1 MHKARKAVIITSAVL
16 LTASVIAFAAV
27 SVLGG
32 RRGGTQNHIVLQE
45 GLELTEGERI
55 EFSPAENEPFSAEGF
70 GHYIKIN
77 TGEERNEYILIPVI
91 GYNAHQVSSSDS
103 ADPDYSTVT
112 AVVIPT
118 TDQMR
123 NDLVNSISSSAE
135 SLYGSVL
142 EDYDEYIA
150 YGYTEE
156 QMQKIIDGIEYRI
169 SDEGYQDMLN
179 NTTAYSLQIED
190 TSGYNLAKIISA
202 AAAIVFLIVLI
213 YAVLGIRI
221 KGKHLV
227 LGTVAFIVIGVAV
240 IAFILRKDIS
250 TMMSLRE
257 YCPGL
262 YIARIDNDYKLDSM
276 LEYEIN
282 SEATLLNALSQE
294 LFYGVPL
301 SVDLEGFGCSAF
313 SAVTPEGTHIMGRNF
328 DLGDT
333 DGTIIYTA
341 PDDGYR
347 SIGICDMSVL
357 NLAGE
362 YRMADVLSNTG
373 RVMSRAFPY
382 ITFDGMNEAG
392 LGISILSLD
401 YHPSHPQTDK
411 HDVYIL
417 VAIRTILD
425 TCATVDEA
433 MSFLDANDIHSMA
446 VYNYHLFITD
456 RNGNSAVAEWVDNE
470 MHIIE
475 TDYVTNFY
483 LADPEDP
490 RDCDRYDTL
499 EETIT
504 SCDDVMTIDEAMDLL
519 DAVQQEGFTQW
530 SCVYDLD
537 NFTVYVVSETDYDNV
552 HVVTPE
558 SFDK

>member
-16 LTASVIAFAAV
+16 LAASVIVFAAA
-27 SVLGG
+27 SVLSG
-32 RRGGTQNHIVLQE
+32 RGNAGHHVVMQE
-45 GLELTEGERI
+45 GIELTEGERI
-55 EFSPAENEPFSAEGF
+55 EFSPAESDLLTAAGF
-70 GHYIKIN
+70 GHYSKIN
-77 TGEERNEYILIPVI
+77 TGEERSDYILIPVV
-91 GYNAHQVSSSDS
+91 GYKPHQVSSSDS
-103 ADPDYSTVT
+103 SEQDNSNVT

-123 NDLVNSISSSAE
+123 HDLADNLRSSAE
-135 SLYGSVL
+135 SLYASIL
-142 EDYDEYIA
+142 EDYDEYVA

-156 QMQKIIDGIEYRI
+156 QMQKIISGLEYRM
-169 SDEGYQDMLN
+169 SDEGQQDILN
-179 NTTAYSLQIED
+179 NTTAYSLQVED
-190 TSGYNLAKIISA
+190 TSVYFSAKIISA
-202 AAAIVFLIVLI
+202 AAGIVFLIVLI

-227 LGTVAFIVIGVAV
+227 IGTVAVIITVVAV
-240 IAFILRKDIS
+240 TAFIFRKDIS

-257 YCPGL
+257 FCPGL
-262 YIARIDNDYKLDSM
+262 YMARIDNDYKLDNM

-282 SEATLLNALSQE
+282 SEATMLNAMSQE
-294 LFYGVPL
+294 LFFGVPL

-328 DLGDT
+328 DLWDT
-333 DGTIIYTA
+333 DGTMIYTE
-341 PDDGYR
+341 PEGGYR

-362 YRMADVLSNTG
+362 YRMADVISPAG
-373 RVMSRAFPY
+373 RVMCRAFPY

-433 MSFLDANDIHSMA
+433 MAFLEANDIHSMA
-446 VYNYHLFITD
+446 VFNYHLFITD

-470 MHIIE
+470 MYIIE

-483 LADPEDP
+483 LADPDDP

-504 SCDDVMTIDEAMDLL
+504 SCDGVMTVEEAMALL
-519 DAVQQEGFTQW
+519 DEVQQEGNTQW

-537 NFTVYVVSETDYDNV
+537 NFTVYVVAEADYDNV

-558 SFDK
+558 SFDN